1 MLAADGRSATSE
13 YPTEAGDRVVVRRG
27 DVEIQIGAGPLFPY
41 DDDPTPE
48 PVPTSTLHALI
59 DSLADAPQTDPR
71 LVEHAYPEDTV
82 PHP

>member
-1 MLAADGRSATSE
+1 
-13 YPTEAGDRVVVRRG
+13 
-27 DVEIQIGAGPLFPY
+27 VEIRIGAGPLFPS